1 MASSLIFSAARKW
14 LVRPRQQLVVACVKN
29 IQCSAPVQRRGM
41 DVDLFSQE
49 CEERTR
55 AVLLDAR
62 NLKNLYTPPAFSKN
76 ISEIFNFF
84 PLSPEIVENTLLDYP
99 EILNHNA
106 NRAIEYIQILVE
118 CGDFDTITQEEAL
131 MFVARVPEI
140 LKTNKL
146 KFSEQVS
153 DLFGLTANYDIPW
166 NKVMIASPQT
176 LTLNAQHVSHVVELL
191 TQFFT
196 PARIRDV
203 IGNNPEVL
211 ELIWYDIEAKIK
223 YLQKTMNVSAYRIAM
238 TPKSLTHDLE
248 FLQLRYQ
255 FLSRSG
261 HYRHPDAGAKSA
273 MPVEASPALHLITDT
288 DDERFVHKCCPGL
301 SMEEFNIFKS
311 VMLETE
317 DGIEDEHEEPEDYN
331 DDDRNNNSYTR
342 MILDNKKKNK
352 NSKRVVHAKT

>member
-1 MASSLIFSAARKW
+1 
-14 LVRPRQQLVVACVKN
+14 VRPRQQLVVACVN
-29 IQCSAPVQRRGM
+29 NLQCSAPRQRRVKDGE
-41 DVDLFSQE
+41 LLSQE
-49 CEERTR
+49 CEERTL

-62 NLKNLYTPPAFSKN
+62 NLKKLYTPPKFSKN
-76 ISEIFNFF
+76 ITEIFNFF

-106 NRAIEYIQILVE
+106 SKAIEYIQILVE
-118 CGDFDTITQEEAL
+118 CGDFDIITQEEAL

-140 LKTNKL
+140 LKVNKL

-196 PARIRDV
+196 PDRIRDV

-211 ELIWYDIEAKIK
+211 EMIWYDIEAKIK
-223 YLQKTMNVSAYRIAM
+223 YLQKTMHVSAYRIAM

-261 HYRHPDAGAKSA
+261 HYRHPDPGAKSA
-273 MPVEASPALHLITDT
+273 LPVEASPALHLITDT

-311 VMLETE
+311 VMLLE
-317 DGIEDEHEEPEDYN
+317 IEDEVEDEYEDPEDYN

-342 MILDNKKKNK
+342 RTLSNKKNK
-352 NSKRVVHAKT
+352 SSVHAKS